1 MAEEE
6 KQLEM
11 PVTEEP
17 EAVEVTDAVEAQFDE
32 FLTAIDAD
40 EDEVGVKATEVEEAK
55 EAKKTEEAEG
65 TEESEPQPKEDTSS
79 DKEEAREQPEA
90 TEESPE
96 LEKAITALRRDGL
109 PKGLIEKMSNEE
121 ILDYGDKRSKVQG
134 DTDEA
139 YRQLS
144 ELKKSQETAPESSE
158 KSEAL
163 AEPVDQPSP
172 VNLQDAVKPFADLFG
187 DDAAQALQ
195 QVTAAALQPYVQQIN
210 MQQNVLE
217 GFLMKEA
224 KAELAE
230 QYPSLDTDDGYE
242 RVSER
247 MKSLVKSGE
256 YSDIKELMS
265 DASRLVFADGDGPHG
280 TNYQTQ
286 LAKSKA
292 SGQPTADGRS
302 TVGGPPMTEEER
314 DEAILEMI
322 ESGQS
327 PKDIQRVL
335 GR

>member
-1 MAEEE
+1 MAEEN
-6 KQLEM
+6 K
-11 PVTEEP
+11 VEEILS
-17 EAVEVTDAVEAQFDE
+17 ETDESSVEVTDKIEAQFDE

-40 EDEVGVKATEVEEAK
+40 EDEVGVKAEEVAQPEEVAAPEP
-55 EAKKTEEAEG
+55 EA
-65 TEESEPQPKEDTSS
+65 KEDTSS
-79 DKEEAREQPEA
+79 DQEEAREEPEV
-90 TEESPE
+90 TEETPE
-96 LEKAITALRRDGL
+96 LEKALAALKRDGL
-109 PKGLIEKMSNEE
+109 PTALIEKMSNEE
-121 ILDYGDKRSKVQG
+121 VLEYGEKRSKVQG

-139 YRQLS
+139 YRKLS
-144 ELKKSQETAPESSE
+144 ELKKVQETAPENSE
-158 KSEAL
+158 KSEVP

-172 VNLQDAVKPFADLFG
+172 VNLQEAVKPFADLFG
-187 DDAAQALQ
+187 DDAAEALQ
-195 QVTAAALQPYVQQIN
+195 QVTAAAIQPYVQQIN

-224 KAELAE
+224 KAELTD

-247 MKSLVKSGE
+247 MKVLVKSGE
-256 YSDIKELMS
+256 YTEIRDLMS

-280 TNYQTQ
+280 TNYQSK

-292 SGQPTADGRS
+292 SGQPTASGRS

-314 DEAILEMI
+314 DDAILEMI

-327 PKDIQRVL
+327 PADIQRVL